1 MMCIMLVKHCIN
13 ILQKKLKALMVYM
26 KNDKLL
32 NEVQKKSARQK

>member
-1 MMCIMLVKHCIN
+1 MMCIMLVKPSIN